1 MIFESLTNT
10 TKDERKG
17 EDLTHV
23 HKCVYGLTLIP
34 KTRKF
39 TRHKFHFR
47 ISIEKGP
54 WDVNLSHKSAFST
67 RNSKTLCR
75 YEEFFFGRK
84 KGHVWCV

>member
-54 WDVNLSHKSAFST
+54 
-67 RNSKTLCR
+67 
-75 YEEFFFGRK
+75 
-84 KGHVWCV
+84 